1 MKYSIIIP
9 TLNEEKL
16 LPNLLKQL
24 NISSVKKRYNYEVVI
39 SDGGSKD
46 KTNEIAYLYADIVKV
61 HEGKERQNIAWGRNE
76 GFHSSGGEILI
87 FLNGDVLLND
97 VEKFFEY
104 IEKHFTNSDYAAM
117 TCKVKVF
124 KDEEKVSD
132 RIFHALYNSYFYI
145 LNLIGVGMGR
155 GECQVIKR
163 KFFELVGGNNVKLDA
178 GEDFDLFKRIRR
190 HGKILFT
197 NDICIYESPRRYRKL
212 GYSGVTWSWIKN
224 SISIIF
230 RNKSLSKEW
239 EQVR

>member
-1 MKYSIIIP
+1 LKYSIIIP

-16 LPNLLKQL
+16 LPNLLEQL
-24 NISSVKKRYNYEVVI
+24 NDPSFKGKNDLEIII
-39 SDGGSKD
+39 SDGGSSD
-46 KTNEIAYLYADIVKV
+46 KTVEIALAYSGIVKV
-61 HEGKERQNIAWGRNE
+61 HINKNKQNIAFGRNE
-76 GFHSSGGEILI
+76 GFRFANGDVLV
-87 FLNGDVLLND
+87 FLNGDILLENA
-97 VEKFFEY
+97 EKFFNY
-104 IEKHFTNSDYAAM
+104 IEKHFVNSDYAAM

-124 KDEEKVSD
+124 QDEEKISD
-132 RIFHALYNSYFYI
+132 IIFHAIYNSYFCL

-163 KFFELVGGNNVKLDA
+163 KFFEIVGGNNVTLGA

-190 HGKILFT
+190 HGKILFA
-197 NDICIYESPRRYRKL
+197 NKLCVYESPRRYRKI